1 MAASES
7 QSNSLP
13 PYGYLPLPTTSS
25 FRVLELLPGDPADD
39 IHIRLHQAGWDKPPS
54 YEAISYAWG
63 DTNIKVQI
71 TCGDSTLEITPN
83 LRDGLHQMRLRNR
96 LRYLWANSIC
106 INQEDVSE
114 RGHQVSNMLE
124 IYQTVTLVLVWLGL
138 DKDGQAEEAFKVIKD
153 IAEAACI
160 QSSISF
166 SDLRN
171 IDDLWILITP
181 EMVDLVSGKEH
192 LFSSVYWFYTRPW
205 FFRLWV
211 YQEVNSGTE
220 ALVTCGNNCLS
231 WEAVAFTATIFST
244 FPKELFSSSIHWSI
258 VRQLSLRHAFN
269 FPTTLRF
276 RYSTGSQQ
284 VSIINFL
291 NGCRRFSCS
300 DPRDK
305 IFALLGMPI
314 FTDHSSVIK
323 ADYTKSKL
331 EVYQQIVDLSLKQSQ
346 ILNSCPLSSTSN

>member
-1 MAASES
+1 
-7 QSNSLP
+7 
-13 PYGYLPLPTTSS
+13 
-25 FRVLELLPGDPADD
+25 
-39 IHIRLHQAGWDKPPS
+39 
-54 YEAISYAWG
+54 
-63 DTNIKVQI
+63 
-71 TCGDSTLEITPN
+71 LEITPN

-96 LRYLWANSIC
+96 SRYLWADAIC

-124 IYQTVTLVLVWLGL
+124 IYQTATLVLVWLGL

-244 FPKELFSSSIHWSI
+244 FRKELFSFSIHWSI
-258 VRQLSLRHAFN
+258 VTCYAQATHRYIYSFFPAFRAPSFLYIIPIYTHIIHTAPSGLDKHCQTALS
-269 FPTTLRF
+269 P
-276 RYSTGSQQ
+276 
-284 VSIINFL
+284 
-291 NGCRRFSCS
+291 
-300 DPRDK
+300 PR
-305 IFALLGMPI
+305 L
-314 FTDHSSVIK
+314 
-323 ADYTKSKL
+323 
-331 EVYQQIVDLSLKQSQ
+331 
-346 ILNSCPLSSTSN
+346 